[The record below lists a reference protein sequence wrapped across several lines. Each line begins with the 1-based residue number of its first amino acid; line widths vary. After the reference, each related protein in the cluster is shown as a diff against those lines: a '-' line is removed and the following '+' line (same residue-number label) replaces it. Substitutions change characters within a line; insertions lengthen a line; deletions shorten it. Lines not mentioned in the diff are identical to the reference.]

1 MEKRKSKFI
10 IFLLL
15 ISFFFSLTACQKD
28 NLTDAQKFKEEYES
42 LNGQKTSNGK
52 EYRNILIDEKNPMI
66 YKTEDDIVKAIQNK
80 ETFVIYFGF
89 ASCPWCRSILET
101 LIEVSKEE
109 SLSQIYYVDIS
120 NIRDTYEI
128 KNGKLEKTKE
138 GTEGYYKLL
147 DLFKDKLEDY
157 KITDDA
163 GKTTDTGEK
172 RIYAPNIVGV
182 IDGEI
187 FDITTGI
194 SSLEKDP
201 YMQLTE
207 EIKNEMHSKISP
219 IIKKISE
226 ELSSCDISGC

>member
-1 MEKRKSKFI
+1 MKKRKSKFI

-157 KITDDA
+157 KITEDA